1 MSPTNTSLV
10 VAPRALTDDGTP
22 SSGTVG
28 LSTDSLSTDVLPVHG
43 AGQRQRHRLDRPSS
57 IDEIRSTS
65 SRGERVLSDAI
76 IPPLPKPAAVTL
88 SARSVDTTSVAGVSA
103 AAPLRT
109 GGIQPL
115 EVEDRSEPSSVLQAA
130 QRRTAALQFG
140 AVCFCFFVSGWND
153 GSTGPLVPTV
163 QRYYDVSS
171 PSTLY
176 DKQPTDLTD
185 RLAMRSSP
193 SSSSSIAL

>member
-22 SSGTVG
+22 NSSGNVG

-43 AGQRQRHRLDRPSS
+43 QRQRHRLDRPSS
-57 IDEIRSTS
+57 IDETRSTS
-65 SRGERVLSDAI
+65 SRGERFLSDAI
-76 IPPLPKPAAVTL
+76 ISPVPKPAAVTL
-88 SARSVDTTSVAGVSA
+88 SVRDVDTTSVAGVSA
-103 AAPLRT
+103 AALLRT

-185 RLAMRSSP
+185 RLAMRSFP
-193 SSSSSIAL
+193 SSSSSTAL